1 MLKHIT
7 GELGWA
13 FGKLGGIIQSV
24 ANGGVLGIL
33 EAGVSTIAIKTIE
46 KFRKAHEVTRK
57 ARKVSIHARLAM
69 GDLVPQA
76 DVRARRVSIHARLA
90 TGDIEAH
97 RTSKYPK
104 AFQFT
109 PVLRRAT
116 HGALEKVAR

>member
-57 ARKVSIHARLAM
+57 ARKVSIHARLA
-69 GDLVPQA
+69 
-76 DVRARRVSIHARLA
+76 
-90 TGDIEAH
+90 TGDRDNLCNYRH
-97 RTSKYPK
+97 PK
-104 AFQFT
+104 AF
-109 PVLRRAT
+109 T
-116 HGALEKVAR
+116 HLWTVDMIA